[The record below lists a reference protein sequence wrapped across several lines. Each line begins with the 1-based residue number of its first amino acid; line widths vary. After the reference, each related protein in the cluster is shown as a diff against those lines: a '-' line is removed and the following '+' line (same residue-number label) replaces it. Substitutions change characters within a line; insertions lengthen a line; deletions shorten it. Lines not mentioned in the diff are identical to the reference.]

1 MDIKIILDNRG
12 LNKAIK
18 RVPNRV
24 RREIG
29 DGMDRIGKG
38 FLKRWRK
45 ARLHGPP
52 GVRGKSGHG
61 LFGTFKRASIFGKS
75 IDDMGVHIWSDSK
88 VAQVHEE
95 GGDVTAKGGGRL
107 AVPLSAREQM
117 FTAGGKLRKRFKRPG
132 KLRNVVPMRWRG
144 KTFLVKTKKRDKEI
158 LPLYVLKEKVR
169 LKPRLEFLKTWNS
182 LTNYRTKIINDKIKI
197 ALREL

>member
-1 MDIKIILDNRG
+1 MKIILDDHG
-12 LNKAIK
+12 LDKAIE
-18 RVPNRV
+18 RVPHRV
-24 RREIG
+24 RRELG

-61 LFGTFKRASIFGKS
+61 LFGTFKRASIFGKN

-88 VAQVHEE
+88 VALVHEE
-95 GGDVTAKGGGRL
+95 GGDVRAEGGGRL
-107 AVPLSAREQM
+107 TIPLSAREHM
-117 FTAGGKLRKRFKRPG
+117 FTTAGKLRKRFKRPG
-132 KLRNVVPMRWRG
+132 KLRGVVPMRWRG
-144 KTFLVKTKKRDKEI
+144 KSFLVKVNRRRRDI

-169 LKPRLEFLKTWNS
+169 LKPRLEFIKTWNGLS
-182 LTNYRTKIINDKIKI
+182 NYRTKIINDKIKI
-197 ALREL
+197 ALKEL